1 MIIGIDLGTT
11 NSVVSIM
18 RNGTYEIIPDEYG
31 NRTIPSIVS
40 FTKRNMYIG
49 YDAKN
54 QLELNPENTYNEVKR
69 LIGRKIDEEVVQND
83 LEYLSYNVSGDSNGN
98 IQLKL
103 FDKKISPEE
112 ISAYILKKLKKMAEE
127 YLKCEVSQAVIT
139 VPAYFSDTQRAAT
152 RDAAKIAGL
161 DCIRIINEP
170 TAAALIYGIDNDL
183 QNSDLEKKVLVYDF
197 GGGTLD
203 TSILNISDGIF
214 EVLAST
220 GNTHLGGADFDNEL
234 VSYCKKVF
242 MEEHNLDE
250 LEIDAITE
258 QTLRKKV
265 EFAKRVIS
273 SSGQTMIMVENFYE
287 GKNLVIK
294 MSEDII
300 KKVCAHLFLLCL
312 KPIDDVLRS
321 AEINKDEIDEIILVG
336 GSTKMKILREY
347 IGQYFHR
354 EVFCDINPDEVI
366 SAGAAVMG
374 YILQNSDD
382 PFSKSILL
390 MDVIPLSIGIALGNR
405 VMSKIIHRNQVI
417 PIRKSAKYT
426 TEEDDQTEVIIEVY
440 ESERQLADDNYKLGE
455 FILSGIEKGPRG
467 FPIIEV
473 NFDIDVDGIIRVSA
487 IETRSQ
493 SKSSLKIKNIHQRSE
508 DEIEKMIED
517 AYMNSQVDDEI
528 RNIKELISE
537 IDLLCSNIRFNIKN
551 ENKKN
556 INKEK
561 FLEDIMKTQEFINN
575 LDISEVNETELK
587 EVIEGLKKRF
597 GILIF
602 TSNYDI
608 KGSSDI
614 DIGTTLLDEDIE
626 ELSFTDNLTD
636 IICDNKEKIKEK
648 KIEMIDE
655 LNNVSMYLEMY
666 EIDNEEYNDFIDDM
680 MLWIYTK
687 EKIRLSEIDNKFR
700 ELSEFTRNIYEQNL
714 FEYSKK
720 DELEL
725 LICNIK
731 LYMEN
736 SYIFIEDEDILK
748 DIIIS
753 INEIY
758 DKIILE
764 DVSEEY
770 CIDKLEEVIGL
781 GMRIGFNKLEIEG

>member
-11 NSVVSIM
+11 NSVVSVM

-54 QLELNPENTYNEVKR
+54 QLELNPENTFNEVKR

-83 LEYLSYNVSGDSNGN
+83 LEYLSYHVSGDSKNN

-103 FDKKISPEE
+103 FEKKITPEE
-112 ISAYILKKLKKMAEE
+112 VSAYILKKLKKMAEN
-127 YLKCEVSQAVIT
+127 YLKCEVSKAVIT

-183 QNSDLEKKVLVYDF
+183 QNSDSEKKVLVYDF

-242 MEEHNLDE
+242 MNEHKIDE

-273 SSGQTMIMVENFYE
+273 NSSHTMIIVEDFYE
-287 GKNLVIK
+287 GKNLVVK

-321 AEINKDEIDEIILVG
+321 AEVSKEEIDEIILVG

-347 IGQYFHR
+347 ISQYFNR
-354 EVFCDINPDEVI
+354 EVFCEINPDEVI

-374 YILQNSDD
+374 YILENSDD

-417 PIRKSAKYT
+417 PIRKSSKYT
-426 TEEDDQTEVIIEVY
+426 TEEDDQTEVTIEVY
-440 ESERQLADDNYKLGE
+440 EGERQIADDNYKLGE
-455 FILSGIEKGPRG
+455 FVLSGIEKGPRG
-467 FPIIEV
+467 YPIIEV
-473 NFDIDVDGIIRVSA
+473 NFDIDVDGIIRVTA
-487 IETRSQ
+487 TETRSQ
-493 SKSSLKIKNIHQRSE
+493 VKSSLKIKNTHQRSE
-508 DEIEKMIED
+508 EEIERMVED
-517 AYMNSQVDDEI
+517 AYINSQVDEEI
-528 RNIKELISE
+528 RMVKELISE
-537 IDLLCSNIRFNIKN
+537 IDSLCSNIRYNIKN
-551 ENKKN
+551 ENKRN
-556 INKEK
+556 INKDK
-561 FLEDIMKTQEFINN
+561 FLEDIMRTQTFINE
-575 LDISEVNETELK
+575 LDISEVNEDELK

-597 GILIF
+597 GVLIF
-602 TSNYDI
+602 SCNSEV
-608 KGSSDI
+608 KGCSEM
-614 DIGTTLLDEDIE
+614 DIGTTLLDEDTE
-626 ELSFTDNLTD
+626 ELGFMDNLTD
-636 IICDNKEKIKEK
+636 IICDNKEKIKERK
-648 KIEMIDE
+648 MEMIDE
-655 LNNVSMYLEMY
+655 LNNISTYLEMY
-666 EIDNEEYNDFIDDM
+666 EIENDEYNDFIDDM
-680 MLWIYTK
+680 MLWVYTK
-687 EKIRLSEIDNKFR
+687 ERIRLSEIDSKFK
-700 ELSEFTRNIYEQNL
+700 ELSEFTRGIYEQNL
-714 FEYSKK
+714 FEYSRK

-725 LICNIK
+725 MICNIK
-731 LYMEN
+731 TYMEN
-736 SYIFIEDEDILK
+736 SYIFVEDEDMLK
-748 DIIIS
+748 EVIER

-758 DKIILE
+758 DKVILE

-770 CIDKLEEVIGL
+770 CNERISEVSEL
-781 GMRIGFNKLEIEG
+781 GIRIGFNKLEVEG

>member
-440 ESERQLADDNYKLGE
+440 EGERQLVDDNYKLGE

-508 DEIEKMIED
+508 DEIDKMIED